1 MIESL
6 RLELAEAQ
14 IKLAEMEHMGD
25 GRLQELEKTLL
36 ETRMANARLM
46 EDNESF
52 QLLLSQKTLKGDF
65 MAESRAE
72 APATEMGS
80 LADELEAPS
89 PTDLAEGESEAYR
102 KLEGEV
108 KSLRDGNKALT
119 LYIDKII
126 GRLLQHEG
134 FEHIIH
140 DKDEGD
146 GPPPPPKRAT
156 TEKALPPAPAKDI
169 GPSLLQR
176 ARSVVA
182 GPRQQP
188 QQAKARPMSY
198 MAPPREDLE
207 PTANENPETA
217 PSIPLGRTTSVR
229 GHRRTRSDQADP
241 DGPAV
246 AAVVGQMYKGSPKPI
261 RTTSGGPISPR
272 MSPSL
277 SSSRP
282 PFFANPSAGRSVS
295 GTGSATASTTGTG
308 AGAGA
313 GAVSG
318 ATGGSSSNSI
328 ISDHSGDMNSNG
340 TSSPPRASMNN
351 FAGAVMK
358 QNQLRPLRLVKEN
371 EDEAAKK
378 KANRGSWMG
387 WFNRGVEENTKPGG

>member
-72 APATEMGS
+72 GSTVGLGS
-80 LADELEAPS
+80 LADELEASS
-89 PTDLAEGESEAYR
+89 PTDLEGESEAYR
-102 KLEGEV
+102 KLEAEA

-140 DKDEGD
+140 DNDDGD
-146 GPPPPPKRAT
+146 APPPPPKRAT
-156 TEKALPPAPAKDI
+156 TEKALPPAPAKDA

-182 GPRQQP
+182 GQGARPQP

-198 MAPPREDLE
+198 MAPTREEAEPR
-207 PTANENPETA
+207 ANENPETA

-229 GHRRTRSDQADP
+229 GHRRSRSDQMESDN
-241 DGPAV
+241 AV
-246 AAVVGQMYKGSPKPI
+246 AAAVVGQMYKGSPKPI

-277 SSSRP
+277 VSNRPAFFSS
-282 PFFANPSAGRSVS
+282 NPGASRSVS
-295 GTGSATASTTGTG
+295 GTGSGIASTTG
-308 AGAGA
+308 AGNA
-313 GAVSG
+313 SG

-328 ISDHSGDMNSNG
+328 ISDHSGDMNSTG
-340 TSSPPRASMNN
+340 TSSPPRVNQGVTNN
-351 FAGAVMK
+351 FTGAVMK
-358 QNQLRPLRLVKEN
+358 QNQLRPLRLVRES

-378 KANRGSWMG
+378 KANRSSWMG
-387 WFNRGVEENTKPGG
+387 WFNRAAEENARPGT